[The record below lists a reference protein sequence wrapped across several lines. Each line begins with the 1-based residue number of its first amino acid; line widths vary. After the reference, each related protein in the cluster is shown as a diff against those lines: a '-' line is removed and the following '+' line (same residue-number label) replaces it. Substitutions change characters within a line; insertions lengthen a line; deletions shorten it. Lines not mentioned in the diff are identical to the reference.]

1 MHDIAAEAGVRNVDE
16 VPHARTTIGRT
27 ERDAAGIQSPRDS
40 GLDDLNRR
48 PRVQR
53 DLEGSPEVAA
63 GAERNHRQATR
74 RGDGRAVVEE
84 AVDDLVESAVATDR
98 DDHRA
103 RLPDRAFGQL
113 GRLVRPGGQDGL
125 VAHPARRQPTGDRG
139 PLTRGGTPARNGV
152 DYEKY
157 VSHASVRPRRRA
169 DS

>member
-63 GAERNHRQATR
+63 GAERHHRQATR

-84 AVDDLVESAVATDR
+84 AVD
-98 DDHRA
+98 
-103 RLPDRAFGQL
+103 
-113 GRLVRPGGQDGL
+113 GL
-125 VAHPARRQPTGDRG
+125 VAHPARRQPAGDRG
-139 PLTRGGTPARNGV
+139 PLTRSGTPARNGV

-157 VSHASVRPRRRA
+157 VSHASVPLPRSARYFA
-169 DS
+169 ASAGGAQEWVAQLGAHL